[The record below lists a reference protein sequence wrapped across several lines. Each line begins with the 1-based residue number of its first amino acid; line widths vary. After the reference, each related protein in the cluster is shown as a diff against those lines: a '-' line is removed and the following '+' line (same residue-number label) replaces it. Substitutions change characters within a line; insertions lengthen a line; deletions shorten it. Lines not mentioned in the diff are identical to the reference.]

1 LVTKAVQE
9 KLAIFRLKKIFIPY
23 LVLKEQQEIIDEI
36 EKQIENQIEIKK
48 EIFKLQEQISN
59 IIERNVI

>member
-1 LVTKAVQE
+1 
-9 KLAIFRLKKIFIPY
+9 
-23 LVLKEQQEIIDEI
+23 VLKEQQEIIDEI